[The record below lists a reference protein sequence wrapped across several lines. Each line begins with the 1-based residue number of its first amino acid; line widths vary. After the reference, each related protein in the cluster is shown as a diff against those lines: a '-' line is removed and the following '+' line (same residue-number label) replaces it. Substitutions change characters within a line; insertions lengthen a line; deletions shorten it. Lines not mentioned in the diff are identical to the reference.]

1 MMQSTTKDL
10 DESTETGGEEKLQSS
25 PELRQ

>member
-1 MMQSTTKDL
+1 MMQSATKDL
-10 DESTETGGEEKLQSS
+10 DESAEIEGEEKLQSS